1 MVSRKATIMVS
12 ALSALIILM
21 MFLFWR
27 ETWFGRQLTKS
38 EISEY
43 LADKEKPRRAQH
55 ALSQI
60 SDRINQ
66 GDRTVAHW
74 YPSIVALA
82 DHPLAQLRVNVAW
95 VMGQDNTEQ
104 LFHGTLQKMLT
115 DVDPLVRRNAALSL
129 IRFGDD
135 SGHDEVLSM
144 LQDYAVVSPHQG
156 VLVNRLVEGNIVD
169 VGTLL
174 ARVESKETDEELE
187 IRSPVPG
194 TVKERLLEDGATIS
208 VGTPVMSLSPEET
221 HVFEALRGLYLI
233 GTTADIATVRRFFR
247 PPNGMSTGIAQQAQF
262 VVEAIRNRAELE
274 NNTPPSPKNN

>member
-27 ETWFGRQLTKS
+27 ETWFGRQLTDS
-38 EISEY
+38 EISAY
-43 LADKEKPRRAQH
+43 LIDKESPRRAQH
-55 ALSQI
+55 ALAQI
-60 SDRINQ
+60 SDRLNQ
-66 GDRTVAHW
+66 GDHAVAHW
-74 YPSIVALA
+74 YPAIVTLA
-82 DHPLAQLRVNVAW
+82 KHPLAQLRVNVAW

-104 LFHGTLQKMLT
+104 LFHNTLQKMLA

-135 SGHDEVLSM
+135 TGHDEVLSM
-144 LQDYAVVSPHQG
+144 LQDYTVVSPHQG
-156 VLVNRLVEGNIVD
+156 MLVNRLVEGNIVD

-174 ARVESKETDEELE
+174 ARVESEEVGEELE

-194 TVKERLLEDGATIS
+194 TVKERLLADGATIG
-208 VGTPVMSLSPEET
+208 VGTPVMHLSPEET

-233 GTTADIATVRRFFR
+233 GTDADIATVRRFFR
-247 PPNGMSTGIAQQAQF
+247 PPDGMSTSIAQQAQF
-262 VVEAIRNRAELE
+262 VVEAIRNRVKLE
-274 NNTPPSPKNN
+274 KNTPLSPSND